1 MSNEE
6 PYVGEKVVRSRLAF
20 GEKLVAKARKRHGK
34 LEEEAQETVLF
45 AGTYELA
52 QRMRPHLFTKLKR
65 ASEDLQRIEKHL
77 ARLKSS
83 N

>member
-1 MSNEE
+1 MADEE
-6 PYVGEKVVRSRLAF
+6 HRTEKVVMSRLAF
-20 GEKLVAKARKRHGK
+20 GEKLVAKARERHGK
-34 LEEEAQETVLF
+34 LEEEAQETILF

-65 ASEDLQRIEKHL
+65 ASEDLERIEKHL
-77 ARLKSS
+77 ARLRSS